1 MNRDISSD
9 SSNKITAREK
19 YVNLQKN
26 IQNAEAD
33 RNAFTEETIAVMK
46 KQKTKL
52 EFLRKENSVLK
63 NKINELH

>member
-1 MNRDISSD
+1 MNLDESSEI
-9 SSNKITAREK
+9 SNKISARDK
-19 YVNLQKN
+19 YINVQKN

-52 EFLRKENSVLK
+52 EFLRQENSVLK
-63 NKINELH
+63 NRITELH